1 MRPWMPLAL
10 LAVLACRAQPAPR
23 PPAPT
28 VVAAMPAT
36 ASTLVKPAPVSC
48 GDAGVILRGRVTDSD
63 HAGPAKEAAIARA
76 CLHDRWSPEV
86 LECIGTTPG
95 LTGATGCLEHL
106 GPEQRASFQKKLVA
120 WNDEFPDEDMPD
132 GDDDADADVDFVE
145 CSHGIGN
152 VATYAPP
159 ITRTGEDRDLE
170 LALRSRAVLA
180 LCDDWSTEARRCFG
194 SGGPPATCRTL
205 LEADQ
210 ARALAD
216 KLTELEKLMTKVA
229 AAKAK
234 PARIACSQVVA
245 AHYGDGA
252 WKGKLDTLK
261 PALRRQLVTGSRA
274 RMTKACT
281 ADKWPANLRACVI
294 AAGPIADT
302 ACFVASGQR
311 PALWG
316 YPASGVAV
324 KTGIPECDAYG
335 DALAALSAC
344 PSVPSAAAVSLLEAY
359 HASAAALAATPPAD
373 RPAKAAECKRSD
385 AAIRQSAAALGCT
398 I

>member
-1 MRPWMPLAL
+1 M
-10 LAVLACRAQPAPR
+10 
-23 PPAPT
+23 
-28 VVAAMPAT
+28 
-36 ASTLVKPAPVSC
+36 SC
-48 GDAGVILRGRVTDSD
+48 GDVGVILRGRITDED

-76 CLHDRWSPEV
+76 CLHDGWAPEV
-86 LECIGTTPG
+86 LECIGTSHGPTDP
-95 LTGATGCLEHL
+95 TSCLDRL
-106 GPEQRASFQKKLVA
+106 GPEQRASFHKKLAV

-152 VATYAPP
+152 VGTYAPP
-159 ITRTGEDRDLE
+159 ITRIGEDRDLE
-170 LALRSRAVLA
+170 VALRSRAVLA

-205 LEADQ
+205 LEPDQ

-234 PARIACSQVVA
+234 PGRIHCTQVVA
-245 AHYGDGA
+245 AHYGDKA
-252 WKGKLDTLK
+252 WQGKLDALK
-261 PALRRQLVTGSRA
+261 PAQKRQLVTQSRA

-294 AAGPIADT
+294 AAGPTADT
-302 ACFVASGQR
+302 ACFVASGVR

-316 YPASGVAV
+316 YPASGIAV

-335 DALAALSAC
+335 EALAALSAC
-344 PSVPSAAAVSLLEAY
+344 PAVPSAATVSLLEAY

-373 RPAKAAECKRSD
+373 RPVKAAECKRSD
-385 AAIRQSAAALGCT
+385 AAIRQSASALGCT